1 MLQNILYKIFYY
13 IFPLTLA
20 DIMEYFVL
28 FLKRIG
34 IRASIQITIFSQ
46 PVTFHSIELDGG
58 SFPHS

>member
-1 MLQNILYKIFYY
+1 
-13 IFPLTLA
+13 
-20 DIMEYFVL
+20 MEYFVL
-28 FLKRIG
+28 LLKRIG